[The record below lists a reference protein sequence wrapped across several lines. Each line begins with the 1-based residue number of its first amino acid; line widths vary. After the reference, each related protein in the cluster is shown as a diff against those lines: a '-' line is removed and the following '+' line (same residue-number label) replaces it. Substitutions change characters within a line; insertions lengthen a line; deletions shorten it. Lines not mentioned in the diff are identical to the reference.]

1 MSYPIL
7 INYSKEE
14 TKKIHKYLIIGFY
27 ITIPFV
33 IFELG
38 FDIQIVN
45 LFSERLEPTRSIY
58 EGINRIRA
66 TFTEPS
72 YYAIYLCSLLYIF
85 TNSKKPP
92 KNHVILMIVIC
103 IILTFS
109 FGGYLLALF
118 IAFKTLRK
126 KIKNLYIY
134 FLLGFG
140 IFVFNP
146 LIFQILL
153 YRLNLTIISLI
164 TGNYYGS
171 EGSRV
176 NSIIIMFEYFSTG
189 VKEFLFGEG
198 FTYYSNWLIERFGHD
213 ELYQFSDG
221 QIFNTF
227 ASVGISTG
235 AIGLFIYLIFLNSLR
250 KSIYFNN
257 MDILFFIMIHFLF
270 SGLQGYFLWSVMILI
285 KLNKTKNIYL

>member
-1 MSYPIL
+1 
-7 INYSKEE
+7 
-14 TKKIHKYLIIGFY
+14 
-27 ITIPFV
+27 
-33 IFELG
+33 
-38 FDIQIVN
+38 
-45 LFSERLEPTRSIY
+45 
-58 EGINRIRA
+58 
-66 TFTEPS
+66 
-72 YYAIYLCSLLYIF
+72 
-85 TNSKKPP
+85 
-92 KNHVILMIVIC
+92 MIVIC

-126 KIKNLYIY
+126 KNKKSLYI

-270 SGLQGYFLWSVMILI
+270 SRLQGYFLWSVMILI
-285 KLNKTKNIYL
+285 KLNKTKIFICE

>member
-85 TNSKKPP
+85 TNSKKTS
-92 KNHVILMIVIC
+92 KKSRDFNDCYMYYFNILFWRI
-103 IILTFS
+103 
-109 FGGYLLALF
+109 
-118 IAFKTLRK
+118 
-126 KIKNLYIY
+126 
-134 FLLGFG
+134 
-140 IFVFNP
+140 
-146 LIFQILL
+146 
-153 YRLNLTIISLI
+153 
-164 TGNYYGS
+164 
-171 EGSRV
+171 
-176 NSIIIMFEYFSTG
+176 
-189 VKEFLFGEG
+189 
-198 FTYYSNWLIERFGHD
+198 
-213 ELYQFSDG
+213 
-221 QIFNTF
+221 F
-227 ASVGISTG
+227 ASIVYC
-235 AIGLFIYLIFLNSLR
+235 F
-250 KSIYFNN
+250 
-257 MDILFFIMIHFLF
+257 
-270 SGLQGYFLWSVMILI
+270 
-285 KLNKTKNIYL
+285 